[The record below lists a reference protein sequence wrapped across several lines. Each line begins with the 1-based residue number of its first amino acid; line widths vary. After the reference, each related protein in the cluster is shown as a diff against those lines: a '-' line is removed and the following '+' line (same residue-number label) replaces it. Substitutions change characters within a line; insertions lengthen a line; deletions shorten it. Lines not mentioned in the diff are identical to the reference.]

1 MEFKGTKGKWEV
13 GKGVITVIHSPKAK
27 NDFGFGICTLHRH
40 NKEESEIKA
49 NAQLIASAPE
59 LLEDLQEAVELFES
73 AYSCMADGNNEGLYN
88 ALANATSRTRFKETI
103 AKALGREADDE

>member
-1 MEFKGTKGKWEV
+1 MEFKGTKEETFILEDATGISLFTQRSLVCRTKNKPNREQAMAN
-13 GKGVITVIHSPKAK
+13 VILFQT
-27 NDFGFGICTLHRH
+27 
-40 NKEESEIKA
+40 
-49 NAQLIASAPE
+49 APE

-103 AKALGREADDE
+103 AKALGKEVGNG